1 MKKIGLILSLFA
13 IIFSSCETD
22 FDVHAPWEEITVVYG
37 LLDQSQDRQYIK
49 INKAYLGVGDAL
61 QMSQIADSINFL
73 DSMVVK
79 LHKVPGDT
87 AIILYKD
94 STIEKDPGLFAYGI
108 GENIIYSTLEKDSD
122 FVEVGKTYTLTIEN
136 TESGNF
142 VSGNTGLISGF
153 LNFNINSDY
162 IIKFYNPTLA
172 DSAKFLKKMISWN
185 KANNGQIY
193 QVDIRI
199 NYTENDIETFLVW
212 KQPLVSSAPSMS
224 TPLEGAKFF
233 NFLRNNLTD
242 DNSVIR
248 EFVSLDVK
256 MTIGTADLET
266 YIAMNAPYEGL
277 VQERPVYTNI
287 NNGFGLFSARY
298 TYELLGL
305 ELSDDTQDYLK
316 DELNRNF
323 Q

>member
-1 MKKIGLILSLFA
+1 LLVFP
-13 IIFSSCETD
+13 SCETD
-22 FDVHAPWEEITVVYG
+22 FDVHAPWEEITIVYG
-37 LLDQSQDRQYIK
+37 LLDQSQERQYIK
-49 INKAYLGVGDAL
+49 INKAYLGAGDAL
-61 QMSQIADSINFL
+61 QMATIADSVNFL
-73 DSMVVK
+73 PENMEVK
-79 LHKVPGDT
+79 LHKIQSNDT
-87 AIILYKD
+87 LSSITLYD
-94 STIEKDPGLFAYGI
+94 TIIEKDDGLFATDN
-108 GENIIYSTLEKDSD
+108 NIIYTTLEQDSE
-122 FVEVGKTYTLTIEN
+122 FFQSGTYALTIKN
-136 TESGNF
+136 TVSGNF

-153 LNFNINSDY
+153 LSFNINSDY

-305 ELSDDTQDYLK
+305 ELSDDTQNYLK

-323 Q
+323 H